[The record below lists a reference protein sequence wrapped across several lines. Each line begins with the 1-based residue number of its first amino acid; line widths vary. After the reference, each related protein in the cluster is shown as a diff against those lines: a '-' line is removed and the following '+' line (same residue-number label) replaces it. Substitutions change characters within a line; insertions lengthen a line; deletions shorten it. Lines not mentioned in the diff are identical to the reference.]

1 MLCDAH
7 VHFFSSHFFAT
18 LAGQRQ
24 VAAAD
29 AIRHLGWDD
38 PESATALA
46 DRWVAEL
53 DAHGVSRAAI
63 IASVPGDED
72 SVADA
77 VARHPGRLTGY
88 FMLDPTRDDA
98 ESRVMRAL
106 ERGVRGVCLFPAM
119 HRYSLHDPRV
129 ARVAEILA
137 AFAGPASDSPAPLAA
152 AMTDGAE
159 PAPPSVLAGD
169 LSTGAAGGGPR
180 PVLFVHCGVL
190 SVGVRSKMGL
200 PSPFDIS
207 LGNPLHL
214 HTLALGFPSLPI
226 VIPHF
231 GSGMFREALM
241 VAELCPNIHF
251 DTSSSNAWVKFTP
264 GLTLEAV
271 FETAL
276 QVLGPERL
284 LFGTDSSFFPRGWHR
299 AVYNQQRTAL
309 VSLGVPE
316 SQQSAIFTGNFE
328 RVFGTAAAE
337 P

>member
-1 MLCDAH
+1 MAAYNVPMLCDAH
-7 VHFFSSHFFAT
+7 VHFFSPRFFAT
-18 LAGQRQ
+18 LAAQRQ
-24 VAAAD
+24 VATAD

-38 PESATALA
+38 SESAESLA
-46 DRWVAEL
+46 DRWVEEL
-53 DAHGVSRAAI
+53 DAQGVSRAAI

-72 SVADA
+72 SVAEA
-77 VARHPGRLTGY
+77 VARHPSRLTGY
-88 FMLDPTRDDA
+88 FMLDPTKDDA
-98 ESRVMRAL
+98 ENRVVRAL

-119 HRYSLHDPRV
+119 HRYSLHDDRV
-129 ARVAEILA
+129 TRVAEILA
-137 AFAGPASDSPAPLAA
+137 AFAAPSA
-152 AMTDGAE
+152 
-159 PAPPSVLAGD
+159 
-169 LSTGAAGGGPR
+169 GAAR

-190 SVGVRSKMGL
+190 SVGVRGKLGL

-214 HTLALGFPSLPI
+214 HSLALRFPTLPI

-231 GSGMFREALM
+231 GAGMFREALM
-241 VAELCPNIHF
+241 VADLCPNIHF

-276 QVLGPERL
+276 KVLGHERL

-299 AVYNQQRTAL
+299 AVYNQQRTVL

-316 SQQSAIFTGNFE
+316 SQQSAIFAGNFE
-328 RVFGTAAAE
+328 RVFGAAVSE